1 MLASSGVVVIRND
14 ALTASHRPLDLS
26 SATDETTM
34 NGNNED
40 AAATMVHKRRKVC
53 KTFDERFK
61 DLMAFKAEF
70 GQCNVPLK
78 KSNKNTHYSLGIW
91 CSNMRQTFKAVKE
104 GGIVRCKLS
113 KTDMKRLEN
122 AGFEWRSK

>member
-1 MLASSGVVVIRND
+1 
-14 ALTASHRPLDLS
+14 
-26 SATDETTM
+26 
-34 NGNNED
+34 
-40 AAATMVHKRRKVC
+40 MVHKRRKVC

-61 DLMAFKAEF
+61 DLMAFKAKF
-70 GQCNVPLK
+70 GHCNVPLK
-78 KSNKNTHYSLGIW
+78 NSNKNTHYSLGIW

-122 AGFEWRSK
+122 AGFEWRLK